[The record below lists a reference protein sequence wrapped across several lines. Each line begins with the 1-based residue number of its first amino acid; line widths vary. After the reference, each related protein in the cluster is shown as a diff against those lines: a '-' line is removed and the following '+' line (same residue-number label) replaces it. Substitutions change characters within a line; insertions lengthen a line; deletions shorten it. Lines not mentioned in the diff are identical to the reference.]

1 MTETRTPLAEPLPG
15 ENGAV
20 ALDWTRAPSPAGSVW
35 PGGLDAATL
44 LDVLENNKLLTPQQ
58 CYEVHKLADRR
69 RAVLEKQRQ
78 VDLGEDAPAP
88 SAAEVIGSFQLV
100 SPQGVA
106 VSEERIQQALAQS
119 AELRYVRIDSL
130 KLDAKL
136 ITTAVSKAYARRNC
150 ALPLGREAGRLVVAV
165 DSPFAR
171 DVAESLA
178 GRDGQPVELV
188 LGVRGDI
195 LRAIEDV
202 FGFRATLKS
211 AAADLGEG
219 LIDFGNF
226 EQLVRL
232 GQAGKTME
240 GDDKHVVHAVDFL
253 LGYALDQGASDIH
266 LEPKREQAQV
276 RLRIDGVLHT
286 VHHIPR
292 IVHNAVMSRIKTLG
306 RLDIAEKR
314 RPQDGRIKLE
324 HGGREVELRLSTL
337 PTAFGEKLVLR
348 IFDPEILVQDL
359 AGLGLFPRDLQLVQ
373 KMIQRPHG
381 LVLVCGPTG
390 SGKTT
395 TLYSCL
401 KSIASPALNIT
412 TIEDPIEMVLEEFNQ
427 TAVQPK
433 VGLTFAGALRTLL
446 RQDPDVIMVGEIR
459 DPETAQNAI
468 QAAMTGHLVLS
479 TVHTNDAPGAVAR
492 LFDLGVQPYLLG
504 STLLGVISQRLLRTV
519 CLNCRRQEEL
529 SPEQAA
535 ALGLELRGERFG
547 VWRGTGCAVCRDTGL
562 KGRTGVYEVMT
573 VGEKLR
579 RLVVEQADSGRL
591 SRQAQEDGMTTLRDA
606 AVKKLALGLTS
617 FDEVLRVTTQQDL

>member
-1 MTETRTPLAEPLPG
+1 MAEPLPAAPAPSAKA
-15 ENGAV
+15 AV
-20 ALDWTRAPSPAGSVW
+20 DWTRAPLPAGSVW
-35 PGGLDAATL
+35 PGGIDAATL
-44 LDVLENNKLLTPQQ
+44 LDVLENHGLLTPQQ

-69 RAVLEKQRQ
+69 RAVLEKQRH
-78 VDLGEDAPAP
+78 VDLGEDAPPP
-88 SAAEVIGSFQLV
+88 SAAEVISSFQLV
-100 SPQGVA
+100 SPQGVS

-119 AELRYVRIDSL
+119 AERRYLRIDSL

-165 DSPFAR
+165 DSPFAS

-211 AAADLGEG
+211 AAADLGES

-232 GQAGKTME
+232 GQSGKTVE

-286 VHHIPR
+286 VHHLPR
-292 IVHNAVMSRIKTLG
+292 IVHSAVVSRIKTLG

-359 AGLGLFPRDLQLVQ
+359 GGLGLFPRDLQLVQ

-401 KSIASPALNIT
+401 KSIASPSLNIT

-504 STLLGVISQRLLRTV
+504 ATLLGVISQRLLRTV
-519 CLNCRRQEEL
+519 CLSCRRQEEL